1 MIFDPAGNLYGATDW
16 GGQYGEGVIFQLT
29 PNADGGWTE
38 NVLYNFTGSSD
49 GGRAQVRPIRDSAGN
64 LYGETTFG
72 GLGYGV
78 IWKLAPNS
86 DGSWTE
92 STLYTF
98 KGGRDGA
105 DPWGTSLALD
115 SAGYVYGTTDKG
127 GADDCGV
134 VFKLTPTTNGPWKET
149 VIHTFMDHPGCGS
162 FGDLIFDGSGNLYG
176 TTYGD
181 GSKTFGSVYEI
192 TPSQGSPAT
201 SPATRGWSTEWPETK
216 GPRDL

>member
-1 MIFDPAGNLYGATDW
+1 M
-16 GGQYGEGVIFQLT
+16 
-29 PNADGGWTE
+29 
-38 NVLYNFTGSSD
+38 
-49 GGRAQVRPIRDSAGN
+49 
-64 LYGETTFG
+64 
-72 GLGYGV
+72 GYGV

-192 TPSQGSPAT
+192 AP
-201 SPATRGWSTEWPETK
+201 
-216 GPRDL
+216 